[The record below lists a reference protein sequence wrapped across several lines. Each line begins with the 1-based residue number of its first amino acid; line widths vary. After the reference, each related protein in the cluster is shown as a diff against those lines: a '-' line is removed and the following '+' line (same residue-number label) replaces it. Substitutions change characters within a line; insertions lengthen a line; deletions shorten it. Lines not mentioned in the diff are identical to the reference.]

1 MSRHTFE
8 RLLRKPKHSLL
19 TMRGRNR
26 LGTYRAM
33 KPGPSDGKN
42 AACGSVFPA
51 LNHTTQ

>member
-33 KPGPSDGKN
+33 KPGPSDGKTQR
-42 AACGSVFPA
+42 AGQCFPR
-51 LNHTTQ
+51 